1 VTTRRLIGSPPIAA
15 LLGIAIV
22 FLASSCGQSTPSATL
37 PTPSAASSPTP
48 SASPSPSPPPGGPVP
63 AQLLG
68 DWFLRTAVVDAIP
81 GFASNVCPS
90 HPTAE
95 NCFVQLTLTAT
106 TYSLL
111 APDGGGGADSVVVNH
126 NEIDFFNAPSH
137 GCLDLP
143 NVVGRYK
150 WTLTGGVLHFT
161 LISDPCISA
170 ASVSSRVAF
179 VANHSFYRTH

>member
-1 VTTRRLIGSPPIAA
+1 
-15 LLGIAIV
+15 
-22 FLASSCGQSTPSATL
+22 
-37 PTPSAASSPTP
+37 
-48 SASPSPSPPPGGPVP
+48 VP

-81 GFASNVCPS
+81 GMASNVCPS
-90 HPTAE
+90 HPIAE

-106 TYSLL
+106 TYSLRD
-111 APDGGGGADSVVVNH
+111 AGGGVDGADVVVNN
-126 NEIDFFNAPSH
+126 NEIDFFNQASH
-137 GCLDLP
+137 FCLDLP

-150 WTLTGGVLHFT
+150 WTLIGGVFHLT

-170 ASVSSRVAF
+170 ASVESRVAF

>member
-1 VTTRRLIGSPPIAA
+1 M
-15 LLGIAIV
+15 
-22 FLASSCGQSTPSATL
+22 
-37 PTPSAASSPTP
+37 
-48 SASPSPSPPPGGPVP
+48 P

-106 TYSLL
+106 TYTLRS
-111 APDGGGGADSVVVNH
+111 AVGPCCAADVVVNN
-126 NEIDFFNAPSH
+126 NEIDFFNQAPH

-150 WTLTGGVLHFT
+150 WTLTGGVLHFA

-170 ASVSSRVAF
+170 ASVDSRVAF
-179 VANHSFYRTH
+179 VANQSFYRTH